1 MKEKK
6 KHDIRVRSDIMI
18 LCRQR
23 PVIGC
28 LGVGEHEA
36 GKQSWAEEKPS
47 KPPSRNDALIGFLI
61 WSTKFLL
68 LGP

>member
-1 MKEKK
+1 
-6 KHDIRVRSDIMI
+6 MI